1 MNQNVFLQDE
11 DLLIVYKPHNI
22 DFDEF
27 TSKTKQLCN
36 INCELL
42 PLYEMLRDC
51 SGVAVYALSENV
63 LNDLQTQLKNNA
75 FDINFYAVTVGE
87 PKEKSGFFNAFAEFD
102 KKAGK
107 YNRIPQLNAGAENI
121 SLSYQVLESVNKLN
135 LVKIST
141 LEFNQNKIRFA
152 MADLGMAIL
161 GDKDYGGDG
170 FIKNAPLIL
179 NLVDVRFTHP
189 KTKQVMSFKA
199 VPPENKLWTSF
210 NLNKWFK
217 L

>member
-1 MNQNVFLQDE
+1 MVIGSFFEYSSWLVKIEYLSVLSIWIYCFVNKWKRSKIMFSPFNFQILFFLFT
-11 DLLIVYKPHNI
+11 LLIVSPAQYYYPMANTWTSI
-22 DFDEF
+22 STEEF
-27 TSKTKQLCN
+27 LKH
-36 INCELL
+36 
-42 PLYEMLRDC
+42 
-51 SGVAVYALSENV
+51 
-63 LNDLQTQLKNNA
+63 LNEA
-75 FDINFYAVTVGE
+75 YAV
-87 PKEKSGFFNAFAEFD
+87 
-102 KKAGK
+102 
-107 YNRIPQLNAGAENI
+107 
-121 SLSYQVLESVNKLN
+121 N
-135 LVKIST
+135 L
-141 LEFNQNKIRFA
+141 
-152 MADLGMAIL
+152 LGMAIL